1 MQLFSFKK
9 WFFDIQTSDGKYFL
23 LFISKITALGI
34 TKIYLQAHGA
44 AKTGAG
50 GYDKK
55 LIFET
60 TLDFIKEQENSIITR
75 QGSIIYNPR
84 QLTIALRCGEFSAN
98 LSYSTLN
105 PSSLQFTPFS
115 LRGKCRSTLSW
126 KPLILKGNVSGE
138 LRTGPTQLFSFCDEK
153 GYVDLVTSTILPF
166 NLPVREMYWGR
177 LQSTQAD
184 LTFTFLRS
192 ASKADHPSKIYFVHQ
207 GRLLEFDNVQ
217 LAISEQKK
225 SASIHLVYPEKY
237 TLTAVSGSVRLIIE
251 IHSHEEAVAN
261 DFIGDTTCYGK
272 TTIRIL
278 RSIIGSPKGIKSA
291 AMANILIAEPEGIKR
306 YENLPL
312 IDEYVCFGCI

>member
-9 WFFDIQTSDGKYFL
+9 WFFDILTSDGKYFL
-23 LFISKITALGI
+23 LFISKITALGM

-44 AKTGAG
+44 AKTVAG

-60 TLDFIKEQENSIITR
+60 TLDFIKEQDNSIITR
-75 QGSIIYNPR
+75 QGSIIFNPR

-115 LRGKCRSTLSW
+115 LRGKCRSALSW

-138 LRTGPTQLFSFCDEK
+138 LRSGPTQLFSFCDEQ

-177 LQSTQAD
+177 MQSAEAD
-184 LTFTFLRS
+184 LTFTFLRG
-192 ASKADHPSKIYFVHQ
+192 ASKADNPAKIYCVHL
-207 GRLLEFDNVQ
+207 GKVLEFNNVQ
-217 LAISEQKK
+217 LAITEQKK
-225 SASIHLVYPEKY
+225 SCNIHLIYPEKY
-237 TLTAVSGSVRLIIE
+237 TLTAECGSARLIIE
-251 IHSHEEAVAN
+251 IHSHVEAVTN
-261 DFIGDTTCYGK
+261 DFIGDTTRYGK

-278 RSIIGSPKGIKSA
+278 RSITGSPKGIKSA
-291 AMANILIAEPEGIKR
+291 ALANILIAEPDGTRR